1 MNSKCSYDMFA
12 TFSILWKLIRYL
24 WSKKDNNMSD
34 TNETPYDVT
43 PASDADI
50 SEKCDETNTDLLFR
64 HRIDSAL
71 LNSNILL
78 PVRSSKL
85 PTTRHSSGALT
96 PSPPNPHNSHTHS
109 VHRSSYPSGL
119 RVSSYHP
126 LRIGPRLFRDK
137 SSFRY

>member
-1 MNSKCSYDMFA
+1 MKSQCSYDMFA
-12 TFSILWKLIRYL
+12 TFTLIWKLIRYL
-24 WSKKDNNMSD
+24 WSRNDMNHTND
-34 TNETPYDVT
+34 TNENITV
-43 PASDADI
+43 SDSHPTQKCEE
-50 SEKCDETNTDLLFR
+50 SESDLLFR

-71 LNSNILL
+71 LNSNIIL
-78 PVRSSKL
+78 PNRHKV